1 MSEDDDQIKRIS
13 SNNEDDEY
21 YYRSSSCNISSCEI
35 EEDDEEEVGSSSSSS
50 SSSRSSSR
58 RSTQADDIP
67 KEIKELFGNKRY
79 LPMPSIKEDYTDNHH
94 DHRSSNSV
102 YVGVGKSESSME
114 ALTWTLKHAAD
125 PSSTT
130 VYLIHVFPEIH
141 FIPSPLGKLPK
152 SQVSSQQVE
161 TYMAQETGKRREL
174 LHKFLDK
181 CSAANVKVDTV
192 LIESDMIARAILDLI
207 PILNITTLVLG
218 TTKSNLRKLMSGKG
232 SGIAD
237 QILQAAPDG
246 CEIKIICQGNQVMM
260 DQAIHSLSPRL
271 NDDPTTTKSM
281 QHQQQRNNIE
291 AFSCICFKPKF
302 SSSS

>member
-13 SNNEDDEY
+13 SNDDGEY

-50 SSSRSSSR
+50 SRSSSR

-67 KEIKELFGNKRY
+67 REIKELFGNKRY
-79 LPMPSIKEDYTDNHH
+79 PPMPSIKEDYIDNHH

-102 YVGVGKSESSME
+102 YVAVGKSESSME

-130 VYLIHVFPEIH
+130 VYLIHVFPETH

-161 TYMAQETGKRREL
+161 THMAQETGKRREL

-181 CSAANVKVDTV
+181 CSAANVKVDTM

-207 PILNITTLVLG
+207 LILNITTLVLG

-232 SGIAD
+232 SGIAA

-260 DQAIHSLSPRL
+260 DPAIHSLSPRL

-281 QHQQQRNNIE
+281 QHRQPSNNNE